1 MPANLLPLEHL
12 SDADFDFLAG
22 AVSPHPDARDRIARL
37 LRDGGPVIE
46 RALDDERCHRALN
59 ETPEAATR
67 LSPYLLF
74 AILLHR
80 RRRAGA
86 GGEDGPR
93 LLESP
98 WTRYYLVELL
108 AGFCYDPPGSV
119 TLQLA
124 GRTIRSSLRSI
135 DFSALNKHA
144 LLASDA
150 ERLCIYRRLG
160 DLTLFLS
167 GAAGALLPAA
177 DDADQRPALPYSEEE
192 LEREGRRYYELA
204 AQHRAASS
212 SYLAGTL
219 RQLVTHYAEARQVIR
234 QAVNED
240 LPRVYPGGFR
250 ALARRQAD
258 SQRFIDLALSAPDGG
273 WE

>member
-219 RQLVTHYAEARQVIR
+219 RQLVTHYAEARQLIR